1 MNRRGELEDKLF
13 ECAAD
18 INSDSNDIY
27 KYAEQIAHIENCIVV
42 VSDLNRHTTR
52 IFLSDFAK
60 ELGLYDYTDE
70 TSIWETKIIDMLSPE
85 EQNEKYIGELRFFN
99 FVRLIPRTKK
109 QQYFFA
115 TKLHLN
121 NVEVIHRMHYIYDD
135 NSERI
140 RYALCRY
147 ERQWLNFPG
156 KCVAV
161 NSISG
166 RIKELTPDSDK
177 TILSR
182 REHQVLAY
190 IDAGKTSQEIAD
202 ALMISKNTVSRH
214 RQSILDKLQARNSFE
229 ACKAAKALSIL

>member
-1 MNRRGELEDKLF
+1 MAWPPICLFFILLE
-13 ECAAD
+13 
-18 INSDSNDIY
+18 
-27 KYAEQIAHIENCIVV
+27 
-42 VSDLNRHTTR
+42 
-52 IFLSDFAK
+52 
-60 ELGLYDYTDE
+60 
-70 TSIWETKIIDMLSPE
+70 P
-85 EQNEKYIGELRFFN
+85 
-99 FVRLIPRTKK
+99 
-109 QQYFFA
+109 
-115 TKLHLN
+115 
-121 NVEVIHRMHYIYDD
+121 
-135 NSERI
+135 
-140 RYALCRY
+140 LCPNHVGKVLD
-147 ERQWLNFPG
+147 RQWLNFPG